1 MVVMNLIHSE
11 KFEGSDHN
19 QSGLTLLEILIA
31 VTILTILLAAIYG
44 TYTSSVE
51 AMQLARYNSRV
62 YQSARI
68 VFDRMIKDLE
78 SSIIE
83 VPLPVKGLQVGM
95 VGKGHS
101 IDGMPAD
108 TIDFTSL
115 AHLSLNRSV
124 PRTDL
129 CEIGYFLRK
138 DETNGGLILYRRE
151 DWSVDKDFTE
161 GGRSYELARMITGLD
176 MIFQDSKGEEYEEW
190 NTLEEER
197 AYTLPSLI
205 SIRLTIKDQL
215 GRVKTITTSVH
226 PMLAELKQDE

>member
-1 MVVMNLIHSE
+1 M
-11 KFEGSDHN
+11 GN
-19 QSGLTLLEILIA
+19 QRGLTLLEILIA
-31 VTILTILLAAIYG
+31 MTILSILLAAIYG
-44 TYTSSVE
+44 TYSSSVE
-51 AMQLARYNSRV
+51 VMQLARYNSQV

-83 VPLPVKGLQVGM
+83 VPLPVKGLQLGM
-95 VGKGHS
+95 VGKGHR

-115 AHLSLNRSV
+115 AHLSLNRSM

-138 DETNGGLILYRRE
+138 DETNGGLILFRRE

-176 MIFQDSKGEEYEEW
+176 MVFQDRKGKEYEEW

-215 GRVKTITTSVH
+215 GREKTIITSVH
-226 PMLAELKQDE
+226 PMLAELKREEL

>member
-1 MVVMNLIHSE
+1 MIRSK

-19 QSGLTLLEILIA
+19 QSGLTLLEILIS
-31 VTILTILLAAIYG
+31 VTILTILMAAIYG

-51 AMQLARYNSRV
+51 AMQLARYNSQV

-78 SSIIE
+78 SSLIE
-83 VPLPVKGLQVGM
+83 VPLPVEGLQVGM
-95 VGKGHS
+95 VGKGHT

-124 PRTDL
+124 PQTDL

-138 DETNGGLILYRRE
+138 DEKNGGLILFRRE
-151 DWSVDKDFTE
+151 DWSVDKYFTE
-161 GGRSYELARMITGLD
+161 GGRSYELARRITGLD
-176 MIFQDSKGEEYEEW
+176 IVFQDSKGEEHEEW

-215 GRVKTITTSVH
+215 GREKTITTSVH
-226 PMLAELKQDE
+226 PMLAELKRDE